1 MQPIDYSIQV
11 ADPLDR
17 AFQGFATGLNMQA
30 AQQELAANKARE
42 ARATELQP
50 LALQGAQLGLQ
61 GQQQGLDL
69 NASREARAAE
79 LQPLAIQGAQLGLE
93 GQQQGID
100 AASAA
105 SARKQEFN
113 ATMAD
118 LAALGSD
125 ATQDDYLQAMARFPD
140 FQKGLDDMWSSI
152 AEGRRRGT
160 AEVLGQAA
168 SALKS
173 GNVELA
179 KDLGERFKAAA
190 ELSGNET
197 QTAAADAMLKLMEAS
212 PEDAML
218 SLRTL
223 LTQVAPDVA
232 NAIFTNGR
240 EPAQF
245 RSLRLQAEAAGL
257 VEGTPEF
264 AQFMRDGGGAPAN
277 FRALEMQAEAAGL
290 QKGTP
295 EFAQFMATRGAGA
308 QAEARTTGTNV
319 ANIET
324 GGQAAEAIALGRA
337 SGSASAESSRE
348 AKDMQRN
355 MPGLRV
361 VVDQLYDLSNTAT
374 FTRAGR
380 LRDDARRA
388 LGLPAGEGAIDRASY
403 IAIVDNQILPLLK
416 QTFGAAFT
424 AAEGDRL
431 RETLGDPDAS
441 PEEKHAKLEAFIG
454 QQERNMSALSG
465 GSVEAVRSSPGVPS
479 YLRGGDK

>member
-1 MQPIDYSIQV
+1 MQPIDYSIKV
-11 ADPLDR
+11 SDPLDR
-17 AFQGFATGLNMQA
+17 AFQGYATGLNMQA

-42 ARATELQP
+42 ARAAELQP

-61 GQQQGLDL
+61 GQQQGMDL

-79 LQPLAIQGAQLGLE
+79 LQPLAVQGAQLGLE
-93 GQQQGID
+93 GQQQGLD
-100 AASAA
+100 VAAQVAA
-105 SARKQEFN
+105 EKQDFN
-113 ATMAD
+113 AAMED
-118 LAALGSD
+118 LSALGSD
-125 ATQDDYLQAMARFPD
+125 ATQEDYLQAMARFPD
-140 FQKGLDDMWSSI
+140 FQAGLDDMWGSI
-152 AEGRRRGT
+152 EDSQKQGAADT
-160 AEVLGQAA
+160 LGAAA
-168 SALKS
+168 SALKG

-179 KDLGERFKAAA
+179 KSLGERFKAAA
-190 ELSGNET
+190 ERSGNET
-197 QTAAADAMLKLMEAS
+197 QAAAADAMLQLMEAS
-212 PEDAML
+212 PEGAML

-232 NAIFTNGR
+232 DAIFTNGK

-337 SGSASAESSRE
+337 SGSASAESRSCGHGAE
-348 AKDMQRN
+348 YAG
-355 MPGLRV
+355 P
-361 VVDQLYDLSNTAT
+361 
-374 FTRAGR
+374 TRC
-380 LRDDARRA
+380 RR
-388 LGLPAGEGAIDRASY
+388 
-403 IAIVDNQILPLLK
+403 
-416 QTFGAAFT
+416 
-424 AAEGDRL
+424 
-431 RETLGDPDAS
+431 
-441 PEEKHAKLEAFIG
+441 
-454 QQERNMSALSG
+454 SALRLVQYRHIYAG
-465 GSVEAVRSSPGVPS
+465 GSFAR
-479 YLRGGDK
+479 

>member
-17 AFQGFATGLNMQA
+17 AFQGYATGLNMQA
-30 AQQELAANKARE
+30 AQQELAANRARE
-42 ARATELQP
+42 ARAAELQP

-79 LQPLAIQGAQLGLE
+79 MQPFAVQGA
-93 GQQQGID
+93 QQGID
-100 AASAA
+100 AGAQAAA
-105 SARKQEFN
+105 SKQEFN
-113 ATMAD
+113 AAMAD
-118 LAALGSD
+118 LSALGND
-125 ATQDDYLQAMARFPD
+125 ATQEDYRQVMTQFPD
-140 FQKGLDDMWSSI
+140 FSKGLSDMWDGIDES
-152 AEGRRRGT
+152 RRRGT

-190 ELSGNET
+190 ERSGNED
-197 QTAAADAMLKLMEAS
+197 QAAAADAMLKLMDVS
-212 PEDAML
+212 PEAAMV
-218 SLRTL
+218 SIRTM
-223 LTQVAPDVA
+223 LTQNAPDVA
-232 NAIFTNGR
+232 DALFANGS

-295 EFAQFMATRGAGA
+295 EFAEFMATRGAGA
-308 QAEARTTGTNV
+308 QAQARTTGTNV

-324 GGQAAEAIALGRA
+324 GGRAAEAIALGRA
-337 SGSASAESSRE
+337 SGAASAESSRE
-348 AKDMQRN
+348 AVEMERN

-380 LRDDARRA
+380 LRDDARRS

-431 RETLGDPDAS
+431 RETLGDPNAS

-454 QQERNMSALSG
+454 QQERNMAALSG
-465 GSVEAVRSSPGVPS
+465 GSVDAVRSSPNVPS